1 MRDGYLYLT
10 PCADLPGAVCLH
22 EAAVPPVGD
31 ASTAM
36 IAYFWDL
43 DAAAMHFHTG
53 LRRRLL
59 DPDRKAYRADM
70 VEAAAVLDAIE
81 LRHQRTYLSPLLAQ
95 SPALDAAAAR
105 LRRRHQRARRIF
117 DWVGI
122 VGLLLLLYSALL
134 SF

>member
-10 PCADLPGAVCLH
+10 PCTDLPEAICLH
-22 EAAVPPVGD
+22 EAAVPPAGD
-31 ASTAM
+31 ASTPV

-43 DAAAMHFHTG
+43 DAAVMHFHSG
-53 LRRRLL
+53 LCRRLL

-81 LRHQRTYLSPLLAQ
+81 LRHQRTYV
-95 SPALDAAAAR
+95 SPALAASPALEAAVTR
-105 LRRRHQRARRIF
+105 LRRQHQLVRRIF
-117 DWVGI
+117 DWAGI
-122 VGLLLLLYSALL
+122 VGLLLLLYTALL

>member
-22 EAAVPPVGD
+22 EAAVPPTGD
-31 ASTAM
+31 ATTPV
-36 IAYFWDL
+36 IAYFWDV

-81 LRHQRTYLSPLLAQ
+81 LRHQRTYV
-95 SPALDAAAAR
+95 SPALAASPELDAAAAR
-105 LRRRHQRARRIF
+105 LRRQHQLVRRMF
-117 DWVGI
+117 DWAGV
-122 VGLLLLLYSALL
+122 VGLLLLLYTALL

>member
-10 PCADLPGAVCLH
+10 TCADLPGAVCVH
-22 EAAVPPVGD
+22 EAAVPPAGD
-31 ASTAM
+31 ARTPM

-43 DAAAMHFHTG
+43 DAAMMHFHTG
-53 LRRRLL
+53 LCRRLL

-81 LRHQRTYLSPLLAQ
+81 LRHQRTYLSPALAA
-95 SPALDAAAAR
+95 SPELDAAAAR
-105 LRRRHQRARRIF
+105 LRRQHRRVRRVF

-122 VGLLLLLYSALL
+122 VGLLLLLYTAIF